1 MKLYLD
7 TSALVKLIQRESES
21 LALRR
26 YLRAHR
32 DDLKV
37 TSALARVELVRTV
50 ASGGPSAIAHG
61 RRVLGGLHQVDLTR
75 QLLDDAA
82 TLAPGT
88 FLRSLDAIHLAT
100 ALAIGGDLHAV
111 LTYDARMTAAA
122 AAIGIPTAAPA

>member
-7 TSALVKLIQRESES
+7 SSALVKLIQRERES

-26 YLRAHR
+26 YLRGHR

-37 TSALARVELVRTV
+37 TSTLARVELLRAV
-50 ASGGPSAIAHG
+50 AIGGPTAVAHG
-61 RRVLGGLHQVDLTR
+61 RRLLGGLHQVDLTR

-100 ALAIGGDLHAV
+100 ARAIGTDLQAV

-122 AAIGIPTAAPA
+122 TAIGIPTAAPA